1 MNQQV
6 ANTIEEL
13 LNINEE
19 YLKIVNEIKESNLSE
34 KAKNVSI
41 SLFEIQIKANNE
53 TSRGLIKASV
63 VGIK

>member
-1 MNQQV
+1 MKQQV

-13 LNINEE
+13 LSINEE

-34 KAKNVSI
+34 KAKNTSI

-53 TSRGLIKASV
+53 TSKSLLESLKQD
-63 VGIK
+63 